1 MIKDIPVWR
10 FSMGRIFAVGDI
22 HGSLNRLK
30 DMIFLLDIDK
40 NRDTLVFVGDYID
53 RGPDSKGVLDFILEL
68 KKDLKNVVCLRG
80 NHEEM
85 FLDFTLEHKNGPL
98 FLLNGGRDTL
108 SSYGL
113 KKSGDGMAVN
123 LPDRHLQFL
132 QTLPLYFETA
142 DFLFFHAGLR
152 PGLSLEQQDPHDLLW
167 IRHEFFLSDTDFGRV
182 VVFGH
187 TPFPKPLLTK
197 HKIGIDTGAVYG
209 GKLTCI
215 ELPDRKIY
223 QV

>member
-1 MIKDIPVWR
+1 
-10 FSMGRIFAVGDI
+10 MGRIFAVGDI

-142 DFLFFHAGLR
+142 DFLFVHAGLR

-167 IRHEFFLSDTDFGRV
+167 IRHEFFLSDTDRQGCGFRP
-182 VVFGH
+182 H
-187 TPFPKPLLTK
+187 AFPQASVDK
-197 HKIGIDTGAVYG
+197 A
-209 GKLTCI
+209 
-215 ELPDRKIY
+215 
-223 QV
+223 